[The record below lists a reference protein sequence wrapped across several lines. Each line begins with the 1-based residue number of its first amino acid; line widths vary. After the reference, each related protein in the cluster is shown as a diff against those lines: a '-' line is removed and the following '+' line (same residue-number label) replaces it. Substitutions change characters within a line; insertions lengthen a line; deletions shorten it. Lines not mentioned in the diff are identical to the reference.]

1 MTFWKAASVIGAWL
15 AFTAT
20 ICFGV
25 MTANAQDP
33 AEAPAAAAAPAEETQ
48 PAEAPAAVEAAPA
61 AEAPAAA
68 ETAAPAET
76 ATPAETAQQA
86 GAASLTAKDLPIGA
100 AVFGADGAK
109 IGEVNRV
116 TAESSGIVTAIHVTT
131 GGKAGL
137 NAEAVVVPAD
147 KIAGAGERV
156 KLSLSASEFK
166 NLPPASADAG

>member
-1 MTFWKAASVIGAWL
+1 MTFWKAASVIGACL

-20 ICFGV
+20 MSFGV

-48 PAEAPAAVEAAPA
+48 PADAPAAVEAAPA
-61 AEAPAAA
+61 AEAPTPA
-68 ETAAPAET
+68 ETAAPAES
-76 ATPAETAQQA
+76 APK
-86 GAASLTAKDLPIGA
+86 GDAASGTLTAKDLPIGA

-137 NAEAVVVPAD
+137 NAEAVIVPAD
-147 KIAGAGERV
+147 KIAGAGEGV

-166 NLPPASADAG
+166 NLPPASAGAG

>member
-1 MTFWKAASVIGAWL
+1 MTFWKAASVIGACL

-20 ICFGV
+20 MSFGV
-25 MTANAQDP
+25 MTASAQDP
-33 AEAPAAAAAPAEETQ
+33 AEAPAAAAAPAEKTQ

-68 ETAAPAET
+68 ETAAPAES
-76 ATPAETAQQA
+76 APQGDA
-86 GAASLTAKDLPIGA
+86 GSAALTAKDLPIGA

-137 NAEAVVVPAD
+137 NAEAVIVPAD

-166 NLPPASADAG
+166 NLQPASGGAG